1 MTDQSPPPP
10 TSSPAGRS
18 PSSPAGSPTS
28 SPTGPADPGASVQGD
43 LPPRPHQR
51 RRQWLALAGSVAFFV
66 LAAAFL
72 VVVLVSEDGPSEYRV
87 VVPAGTGTRLDAG
100 EDVVLV
106 DADLRLSV
114 NDTFVVENR
123 DDRTHEVGPF
133 TVRPG
138 ETLRHTFTTPGRY
151 EGACTIHPSGS
162 VVITVT

>member
-10 TSSPAGRS
+10 T
-18 PSSPAGSPTS
+18 TS
-28 SPTGPADPGASVQGD
+28 SAPPPAPATGPDAPVPGD
-43 LPPRPHQR
+43 LPPRPHPR

-72 VVVLVSEDGPSEYRV
+72 VAVLVSEDGPSEYRV

-100 EDVVLV
+100 EQVVLV
-106 DADLRLSV
+106 DSDLRLSV